1 MQVFL
6 GIWHYVFADSRVDC
20 SEESSVKR
28 IYCCCVKKVT
38 GAVECVMIVSY
49 QLNVCVWHVV
59 C

>member
-1 MQVFL
+1 
-6 GIWHYVFADSRVDC
+6 VDC